1 MKSKSVILT
10 TSDRIYDLDI
20 STIDFINNK
29 DDGESV
35 ISAEFTDDNGDSG
48 TILLSPLL
56 EILSVTY
63 DLPF

>member
-48 TILLSPLL
+48 TILLSPLFD
-56 EILSVTY
+56 ILSVTY

>member
-20 STIDFINNK
+20 LTIDFINNK

-35 ISAEFTDDNGDSG
+35 ISAEFTDDNGNSG

>member
-29 DDGESV
+29 GDGESV

-48 TILLSPLL
+48 TILLSPLFD
-56 EILSVTY
+56 ILSVTY

>member
-1 MKSKSVILT
+1 MKSKSVILS

>member
-35 ISAEFTDDNGDSG
+35 ISAEFTDDNGNSG